1 MKSIDKKE
9 DIFEL
14 IKSLSKSEKRYF
26 VLFVSRNTIGKQHN
40 SLKLFKA
47 IESLTREKDK
57 NYDKNKLLKKIEG
70 ESFSSRLSA
79 EKRYLYN
86 LLLKS
91 LDAYHSDPVNEMNSL
106 LHGVRILYKKG
117 LTNQC
122 LKILK
127 KVKKMALQDDYFT
140 TLLQVYLW
148 EKKIIRTEPES
159 SVIND
164 KDNQLILAEKKAL
177 QNYSDI
183 CELDNLVMKVA
194 RLNNHDQTPQYSDSI
209 KVFEKIIKH
218 PILDRSDKNLHSFT
232 AKMLYY
238 YIYSQ
243 YYLISHKDLNKKYYY
258 CKKLKELCS
267 SKPTFIN
274 NNTYN
279 YIAITN
285 NLGLTCLKLKKYEE
299 AFQHLNHLKEIP
311 EILHHSKPDI
321 LKLLSFHSIPDFE
334 LHYYYL
340 TNQFKKALII
350 LPQIIK
356 DFKNFEKNID
366 RNTSVEL
373 SINIARIYFV
383 NNQFRDCLYWVNKI
397 LNGKDQNIRLDLQ
410 SETRIINLFTHYE
423 LSNFEIMESL
433 VRSTSRYLSENE
445 RLFQIEKVILTF
457 FRKKNTTIFDSKK
470 ITTLFHELKTEIS
483 TILKKNPDHE
493 FFNYFDVISWI
504 DSKIQNRPFS
514 EILKEKA
521 ELMD

>member
-26 VLFVSRNTIGKQHN
+26 VLFVSRNAVGKQHN

-57 NYDKNKLLKKIEG
+57 KYDKNKLLKKIEG
-70 ESFSSRLSA
+70 ESFTSRLSA
-79 EKRYLYN
+79 EKRCLYN

-91 LDAYHSDPVNEMNSL
+91 LDAYHSDPVHEMNSL

-122 LKILK
+122 LKLLK
-127 KVKKMALQDDYFT
+127 KVKKMALQDDYFI

-159 SVIND
+159 SVLND

-194 RLNNHDQTPQYSDSI
+194 RLNNYDQTPQYSDSI
-209 KVFEKIIKH
+209 KVFEKIFKH
-218 PILDRSDKNLHSFT
+218 PILGRSDKSLHSFT

-267 SKPTFIN
+267 NKPTFIS

-279 YIAITN
+279 YIVITN
-285 NLGLTCLKLKKYEE
+285 NLGLTCLKLRKYEE

-356 DFKNFEKNID
+356 DFEKYEKYVDKNTCI
-366 RNTSVEL
+366 EL
-373 SINIARIYFV
+373 SINIARIYFI
-383 NNQFRDCLYWVNKI
+383 NEQFRDCLYWVNKI
-397 LNGKDQNIRLDLQ
+397 LNKKDQNIRLDLQ
-410 SETRIINLFTHYE
+410 SETKIINLFTHYE
-423 LSNFEIMESL
+423 LRNFEIMESL
-433 VRSTSRYLSENE
+433 VRSTSRYLSKNK
-445 RLFQIEKVILTF
+445 RLFEIENVILTF
-457 FRKKNTTIFDSKK
+457 FRTNNTNIFDSKER
-470 ITTLFHELKTEIS
+470 IALFDELKAKIRS
-483 TILKKNPDHE
+483 IFKKNSDHE
-493 FFNYFDVISWI
+493 FLDYFDIISWL
-504 DSKIQNRPFS
+504 DSKIQNRPFV
-514 EILKEKA
+514 EVLRENRV
-521 ELMD
+521 